1 MCQSS
6 RHVLLGEQEVGYRGE
21 DGDGPAEG
29 GHEAGPPDVRHGEDV
44 ERAADGEVSLQRE
57 GQDGQHGGVTRSGNY
72 SKQFSRVFCNA
83 SLTPQIKRIGF
94 YKKVLRREMDIDAS
108 KPRAHLEL
116 LKEFDGN

>member
-1 MCQSS
+1 MCQRS
-6 RHVLLGEQEVGYRGE
+6 RQVLLGEQEVGYRGE

-72 SKQFSRVFCNA
+72 
-83 SLTPQIKRIGF
+83 
-94 YKKVLRREMDIDAS
+94 
-108 KPRAHLEL
+108 
-116 LKEFDGN
+116 